1 MYRSILVP
9 IDLDHGELGQR
20 IVGLARAVGGPDARL
35 TALHVLDPIPPYVAA
50 QISKDMMEA
59 HRTQMLAALE
69 RLIAQCGTQA
79 EAVLRRG
86 APAQEIL
93 DMAAELKSDLI
104 VIGSHKPGLRD
115 YMIGST
121 AARVVRHAAC
131 SVLIDR
137 A

>member
-9 IDLDHGELGQR
+9 IDLDHGALGVR
-20 IVGLARAVGGPDARL
+20 IVQLARAIGGPEARV

-59 HRTQMLAALE
+59 HRTQMLGALQKLLDE
-69 RLIAQCGTQA
+69 SGTHA

-93 DMAAELKSDLI
+93 DMAAELNSDLI